1 VKLFKIETEEST
13 LIVDIQT
20 KKKLTKRG
28 TELAYWFN
36 HIGYEIEP
44 IELEEIQFILD
55 DDSLSAEDILK
66 RYNRQTKAFI
76 KSIWPM

>member
-20 KKKLTKRG
+20 KNKLTQRG
-28 TELAYWFN
+28 TELAYWFS

-44 IELEEIQFILD
+44 IEIEEVQFMLD
-55 DDSLSAEDILK
+55 DDALSAEDILK

-76 KSIWPM
+76 KSIWPI